1 MVIKDDGCERA
12 LKYTHQLGY
21 MHSLRRP
28 VIVARV
34 CQRWLGFLVTFICIN
49 GVALQS
55 ALANYVCAIV
65 CIIIGLLFCK
75 FL

>member
-1 MVIKDDGCERA
+1 MVIKDEGCERA
-12 LKYTHQLGY
+12 LKYRPTHQLGY
-21 MHSLRRP
+21 MHSLRRS

-55 ALANYVCAIV
+55 ALANYVCATV
-65 CIIIGLLFCK
+65 CIIIALLF
-75 FL
+75 L